1 MKKHS
6 EDNILIVDDESSIRE
21 LFLIW
26 LEEAGYTCFSADSAQ
41 KAIDLINKENFSLI
55 ISDINMPGMTGIE
68 LLEHIKENYH
78 DNVAVLMVTAVHDRD
93 LAIQALRTGAYGYLN
108 KPVDQN
114 EMIVNVVDAL
124 ERRRLVL
131 VSKSYQEMLEAEVRR
146 QTEALRK
153 REEEISLRLVSAAE
167 YRDDETGAHIRR
179 IGLVSASL
187 AKEMGLDTSTV
198 DDIRIAAP
206 MHDIGKIGVPDNI
219 LRKPGRLTPEEF
231 NIVKEH
237 TTIGAQILDGSD
249 IRLIRMAK
257 DIALYHHE
265 RWNGMGY
272 PTGLSGEDIP
282 LYARI
287 VAVVDVFDALS
298 SPRVYKPA
306 FSVEKTVGII
316 KAERGEHFDPQVL
329 DVFLTL
335 LPSIREIY
343 LSV

>member
-167 YRDDETGAHIRR
+167 YRDDETGSHIRR